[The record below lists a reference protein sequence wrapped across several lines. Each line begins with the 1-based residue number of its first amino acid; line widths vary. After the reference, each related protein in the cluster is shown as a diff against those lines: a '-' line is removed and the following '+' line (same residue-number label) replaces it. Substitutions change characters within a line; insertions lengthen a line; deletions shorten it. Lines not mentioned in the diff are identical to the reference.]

1 MMGVVMSAE
10 ARNGLIE
17 QMRGCEQTSGMTIL
31 QHGEMVRDHY
41 ADLISH
47 LRNGTPLAFQWRL
60 PDWIGDPILI
70 EDLPSDGT
78 MAEYHLFHDVGKPA
92 CRTVD
97 ADGRQHFPDHAAVS
111 ARVWRN
117 AGGDEEVA
125 HLIASDMDIHLL
137 KGDGVEAFAQRPE
150 ARALLLTGL
159 AEVTA
164 NASMFGGLEAVNFKM
179 KWKALDKRG
188 RAILK
193 VLAARENVPM
203 AA

>member
-1 MMGVVMSAE
+1 MERVMSAE
-10 ARNGLIE
+10 ARNGLIDL
-17 QMRGCEQTSGMTIL
+17 MRGCEQTSGMTIL

-41 ADLISH
+41 ADLIGH
-47 LRNGTPLAFQWRL
+47 IRDGKPLAGEWRL
-60 PDWIGDPILI
+60 PDWIRDPSLL
-70 EDLPSDGT
+70 EGLPSDAT

-111 ARVWRN
+111 ARVWRE

-137 KGDGVEAFAQRPE
+137 KGEGVEEFAQRPE
-150 ARALLLTGL
+150 ACALLLTGL
-159 AEVTA
+159 AEITA
-164 NASMFGGLEAVNFKM
+164 NASMFGGIESTSFKI
-179 KWKALDKRG
+179 KFKNLDKRG

-193 VLAARENVPM
+193 AIAAREALPM